1 MERVIYFGLRCCC
14 DEQQLSKC
22 CVVVVVGRDFWG
34 GKKGEIKRFGREEGE
49 GRMVS
54 MGWRKEKSVSR
65 ERVVGKVGREESS
78 EKFNQA

>member
-1 MERVIYFGLRCCC
+1 MLCGGGGGGEGFL
-14 DEQQLSKC
+14 
-22 CVVVVVGRDFWG
+22 G

-54 MGWRKEKSVSR
+54 MGRRKEKSVPR